1 MLLLSAYPA
10 LVDDQKLGNRFRDF
24 GTQVLIDHRQNK
36 VDACAHSSR
45 RPDRTVIDVDPVLL
59 HPDIRKPSPET
70 GRLNPMRRRTSTIKK
85 SGFSENKRPVA
96 K

>member
-1 MLLLSAYPA
+1 MLCLSAHPT
-10 LVDDQKLGNRFRDF
+10 LINDHKLGSDFRNF
-24 GTQVLIDHRQNK
+24 GTQVLIDHRQDK
-36 VDACAHSSR
+36 IDSCGHSSR

-70 GRLNPMRRRTSTIKK
+70 GRLNPMRRRTATIEK